1 MSRILPSVSGL
12 PRSLWLLCVGIFVN
26 RLGGFVVPFLAIYLT
41 RVRNLPVERA
51 GVIVSLLGLG
61 AFASGPIG
69 GHLADRLGRR
79 PALAI
84 ATALGGS
91 AMLAMG
97 FVRSIPQLAATA
109 FVLGVCGDL
118 YRPTIGAM
126 VADLVPSVD
135 RARAY
140 GFMYW
145 AVNLGFSASLMCAG
159 FLAEKSFTLLF
170 VGDALTT
177 FLFGAIIFVMVPET
191 KPEAAEL
198 RAGAQT
204 NDKSPIKKG
213 GLAPYQD
220 ARFMAF
226 CFLSLCTATIFL
238 QGQMT
243 MPLDLRANGISN
255 QEFGALLSLNGI
267 TIVLVQPFAAGITDR
282 FSRGAVL
289 AVGAIL
295 IGVGMATCGVAHGR
309 VPIYIAAVLLFT
321 FGEIANAP
329 VTPSVVADM
338 APTAH
343 RGAYQGAYQFSWG
356 GGTFLAPFLGS
367 YVMSAFGAGVLW
379 TSCAFVGLLAAVGFV
394 IVTPARTTIPG
405 S

>member
-51 GVIVSLLGLG
+51 GMIVSLLGLG

-97 FVRSIPQLAATA
+97 FVRSIPQLAITA

-126 VADLVPSVD
+126 VADLVPPID

-145 AVNLGFSASLMCAG
+145 AVNLGFSASLMVAG
-159 FLAEKSFTLLF
+159 FLADKSFTLLF

-177 FLFGAIIFVMVPET
+177 FLFGAIIYFSVPET
-191 KPEAAEL
+191 KPAH
-198 RAGAQT
+198 
-204 NDKSPIKKG
+204 DHKSPTKKG
-213 GLAPYQD
+213 GLAPYRD

-226 CFLSLCTATIFL
+226 CFLSLAVATIFL

-267 TIVLVQPFAAGITDR
+267 TIVFVQPFAAGITDR

-289 AVGAIL
+289 AFGAIL
-295 IGVGMATCGVAHGR
+295 IGVGMATCGVAHGSI
-309 VPIYIAAVLLFT
+309 PIYITAVLLFT

-367 YVMSAFGAGVLW
+367 YVMGAFGAGVLW
-379 TSCAFVGLLAAVGFV
+379 TSCAFVGLLAAAGFV
-394 IVTPARTTIPG
+394 IVTPARTIPEVEAEPREG
-405 S
+405 V